1 MGLSF
6 DGLASGLDT
15 TAIIDALMDVQAIPR
30 TLLKAKIDD
39 KGVVITQLQSLNTS
53 LQSLFTAAG
62 KAAAPGALAAFT
74 ATSSSDAVRVTGG
87 ADARATATD
96 IVVDRVATAQTVV
109 TAAHTAWPDE
119 PPVLTL
125 VNAQGE
131 RVEVTAA
138 STSMADVARAIEG
151 AGFGVSASAVAAGT
165 DASGAALYRLQL
177 TAGETGAAGAFTV
190 YRGDAASVD
199 AGTATDLAAETGA
212 ATVTTAA
219 DAQVRLWAG
228 TAAEQVVTSSTNT
241 FTGLLPG
248 VDVTV
253 SKASADPV
261 TVTVA
266 ANAEARAKTAG
277 DFVAQIA
284 ALLKGIDNGSKA
296 TVADGAGE
304 ETTLGVFTGD
314 STVRALRHALADAVQ
329 HPVDGVSPSS
339 IGISIDRYG
348 VLTFDAEK
356 FTAAMAEDPAAVEK
370 VFTGMAG
377 RVETTAEQYSDRYD
391 GLLTARI
398 TGQQSEVG
406 SLEDQID
413 RWDIRLEQRRAT
425 LERTYARLETMLSQ
439 MQSQSSYLTSQ
450 LASLPTMSSQGGQS

>member
-74 ATSSSDAVRVTGG
+74 ATSSSDAVRVAAG

-96 IVVDRVATAQTVV
+96 IVVDRLATAQTVV
-109 TAAHTAWPDE
+109 TAARSAWPDD

-151 AGFGVSASAVAAGT
+151 AGFGISAGAVAAGT

-177 TAGETGAAGAFTV
+177 TAAETGSAGAFTV
-190 YRGDAASVD
+190 YRGDAAAVD
-199 AGTATDLAAETGA
+199 AGTAADLAAEPGA
-212 ATVTTAA
+212 ATVTAAA

-228 TAAEQVVTSSTNT
+228 TAAEQVVISPTST

-266 ANAEARAKTAG
+266 ADANARAETVR
-277 DFVAQIA
+277 DFVAQVA
-284 ALLKGIDNGSKA
+284 AILKGIDNGSRA
-296 TVADGAGE
+296 TIADGAGE
-304 ETTLGVFTGD
+304 QTTLGVFTGD
-314 STVRALRHALADAVQ
+314 STVRALRRALAEAVQ

-339 IGISIDRYG
+339 IGVSVDRYG
-348 VLTFDAEK
+348 ALSFDQEA
-356 FTAAMAEDPAAVEK
+356 FTKALADDPAAVEA
-370 VFTGMAG
+370 VFGAVAA
-377 RVETTAEQYSDRYD
+377 RVESTAEQYSDRYD

-406 SLEDQID
+406 ALEDQME
-413 RWDIRLEQRRAT
+413 RWNVRLAQRRAT

-450 LASLPTMSSQGGQS
+450 LASLPAAPRQGGS

>member
-15 TAIIDALMDVQAIPR
+15 TAIINALMDVQAIPR
-30 TLLKAKIDD
+30 ALLKAKIDD
-39 KGVVITQLQSLNTS
+39 KGAVITQLQSLNTS

-74 ATSSSDAVRVTGG
+74 TTSSSDAVRAVSG
-87 ADARATATD
+87 ADAKATVTD

-109 TAAHTAWPDE
+109 TAAHVAWPDD
-119 PPVLTL
+119 PPVLTI

-138 STSMADVARAIEG
+138 STSMSDIARAIED
-151 AGFGVSASAVAAGT
+151 AGFGVSGSAIAAGV
-165 DASGAALYRLQL
+165 DADGATRYRLQL
-177 TAGETGAAGAFTV
+177 TAAQTGSAGAFTV
-190 YRGDAASVD
+190 YRGDAAAVD
-199 AGTATDLAAETGA
+199 AGTAVDLAAEPGA
-212 ATVTTAA
+212 AAVTPAA

-228 TAAEQVVTSSTNT
+228 TAAEQIVTSSTNT

-261 TVTVA
+261 TLTVTA
-266 ANAEARAKTAG
+266 DAEARSKTAG
-277 DFVAQIA
+277 EFVDRIA
-284 ALLKGIDNGSKA
+284 AILKGIDNGSRA
-296 TVADGAGE
+296 TIADGAGE
-304 ETTLGVFTGD
+304 QTRLGVFTGD
-314 STVRALRHALADAVQ
+314 STVRALRRALADAVQ
-329 HPVDGVSPSS
+329 HPVDGVSPST

-356 FTAAMAEDPAAVEK
+356 FKDALAKDPGAVEK
-370 VFTGMAG
+370 IFAGVAG
-377 RVETTAEQYSDRYD
+377 RVETVSKQYSDRYD

-398 TGQQSEVG
+398 TGQEREVG
-406 SLEDQID
+406 TLEEQID
-413 RWDIRLEQRRAT
+413 RWDLRLEQRRAT

-439 MQSQSSYLTSQ
+439 MNAQSSYLTSQ
-450 LASLPTMSSQGGQS
+450 LAALPTAPRQGGS